1 MVGTYLSMFEYLRE
15 NILRIVFNTILFAE
29 ILLNFIV
36 ISPSKCMKICEEG
49 PLGRALSMP
58 IL

>member
-36 ISPSKCMKICEEG
+36 ISPSKCMKFCEG
-49 PLGRALSMP
+49 PLGRILIMP
-58 IL
+58 IH